1 MIWESNDEMGQ
12 VKDKYSL
19 TVLNVNA
26 TKEQTQ
32 NKKLP
37 TNSYVVHYLDMKK
50 GSEHYEDHED
60 YEDEAAHEDER

>member
-50 GSEHYEDHED
+50 GSEH
-60 YEDEAAHEDER
+60 